1 MNRTLYLGRKRVGIE
16 LRQFFRDRESAIFN
30 FALPMILLVIFGS
43 VFAEQRVGF
52 GDVTFSQYF
61 LAGMIA
67 SGVLYTS
74 FQNLAIAIPMER
86 DDGTLKRLQGLPM
99 PKASYFLGKIG
110 LVFVAY
116 IAQVTVV
123 APPPAGARVNSAV
136 WWASNGTV
144 KSSLIFTFDGDVD
157 SRVSMLPLPTFLG
170 SPSQA

>member
-43 VFAEQRVGF
+43 VFAEQSVGF
-52 GDVTFSQYF
+52 GDVTFPQYF

-86 DDGTLKRLQGLPM
+86 DDGTL
-99 PKASYFLGKIG
+99 
-110 LVFVAY
+110 
-116 IAQVTVV
+116 
-123 APPPAGARVNSAV
+123 
-136 WWASNGTV
+136 
-144 KSSLIFTFDGDVD
+144 
-157 SRVSMLPLPTFLG
+157 
-170 SPSQA
+170 